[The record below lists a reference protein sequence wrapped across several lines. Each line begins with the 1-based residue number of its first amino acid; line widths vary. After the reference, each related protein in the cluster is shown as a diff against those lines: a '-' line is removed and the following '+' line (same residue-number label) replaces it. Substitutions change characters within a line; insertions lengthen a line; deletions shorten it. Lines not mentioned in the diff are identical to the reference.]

1 VHNSVNY
8 VGKCQILHFRE
19 NFRYFRTFSQENFR
33 EKRKKI
39 SAKISRKC
47 KNENFRFNPSV
58 EVAEERIA
66 NRGKSSECPALLIS
80 MSQPPFDMSVWD

>member
-39 SAKISRKC
+39 FAKISRKC
-47 KNENFRFNPSV
+47 ENENFRFNPS
-58 EVAEERIA
+58 AA
-66 NRGKSSECPALLIS
+66 AGGGALKY
-80 MSQPPFDMSVWD
+80 SVVVPNVYSRHRCFRMRLELQYRM